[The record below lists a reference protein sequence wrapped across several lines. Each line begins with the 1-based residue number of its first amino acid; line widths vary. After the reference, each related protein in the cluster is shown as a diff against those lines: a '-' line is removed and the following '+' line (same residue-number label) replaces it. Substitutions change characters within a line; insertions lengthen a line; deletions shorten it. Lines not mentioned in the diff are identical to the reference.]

1 MKTTFTNVTEEN
13 SIPWWGAAIA
23 ALLALWMIF
32 QSRGVINN
40 DGILYIEAAKQFANH
55 EWQTGLTLYNWP
67 LYSLLIALAHS
78 VTGLE
83 LQTSAQALSIIFFA
97 LTGAGIAVLVREFG
111 GDRRVMMAAILLLC
125 SSPYLVRSL
134 LPMVIRDHGFL
145 AFHIWSLIFFLRFYR
160 NNTLKYAIG
169 WGGVAVIATLF
180 RIEGIIYL
188 AFLPLIILTSKT
200 LPWIKRF
207 ELILKAQ
214 ALPLALGTFML
225 VALLISPSISLN
237 DLGRLRDPVSLAKT
251 MFFQLSQGLSEKAE
265 IYGDSVL
272 GPFLQNFSLAGL
284 MATLTLVVV
293 IKSAG
298 SAGWL
303 QFAFAAFF
311 AKLPENQLPE
321 PRSVLKWLCF
331 LGLAIAV
338 VILLSVFVL
347 STRYLLPLAT
357 LILVTGAFGLKAL
370 FQTIEKKWIVNG
382 LIAIIVLQV
391 AATLWPFHSSNHYE
405 IEASEWIKDHIAP
418 DKKIYFDEGR
428 LRYYALND
436 SSDRTEKPWTEVQRL
451 LDSNELNQFDYVI
464 VHLSKK
470 HPEQREWIKQKLGT
484 PIVIFT
490 NRHGKQIQIHEI
502 H

>member
-1 MKTTFTNVTEEN
+1 VKTTFTNITNEN

-32 QSRGVINN
+32 QSRGIINN

-55 EWQTGLTLYNWP
+55 EWRTGFALYNWP
-67 LYSLLIALAHS
+67 LYPLIIALAHS

-83 LQTSAQALSIIFFA
+83 FQTSAHAISIIFFA
-97 LTGAGIAVLVREFG
+97 LTGAGITVLVREFG

-145 AFHIWSLIFFLRFYR
+145 TLHIWSLIFFLRFYR
-160 NNTLKYAIG
+160 DNTLKYAIG
-169 WGGVAVIATLF
+169 WGGTAIIATLF

-188 AFLPLIILTSKT
+188 ALLPLIILTSNT

-207 ELILKAQ
+207 ELMLKAQ
-214 ALPLALGTFML
+214 ALPLALGIFML
-225 VALLISPSISLN
+225 ALLISSPLSLN
-237 DLGRLRDPVSLAKT
+237 DLGRLKDPISLAKT
-251 MFFQLSQGLSEKAE
+251 MLFQLSQGLSGKAE
-265 IYGDSVL
+265 IYGNHVL
-272 GPFLQNFSLAGL
+272 GPFLDDFSLAGL
-284 MATLTLVVV
+284 MATLILVTV

-303 QFAFAAFF
+303 QFAFAAFC
-311 AKLPENQLPE
+311 AKLPENQLPASR
-321 PRSVLKWLCF
+321 PVLKWLYF
-331 LGLAIAV
+331 LGLAIAI

-357 LILVTGAFGLKAL
+357 LILVAGAFGLKAL
-370 FQTIEKKWIVNG
+370 FQTIENKWIQNG

-418 DKKIYFDEGR
+418 DKNIYFDEGR
-428 LRYYALND
+428 LRYYALNN
-436 SSDRTEKPWTEVQRL
+436 SSDRTKKPWTEVQRV
-451 LDSNELNQFDYVI
+451 LDSNELKRFDYVI
-464 VHLSKK
+464 VHVSQN
-470 HPEQREWIKQKLGT
+470 HPQQQAWIKQKLGT
-484 PIVIFT
+484 PIVTFT
-490 NRHGKQIQIHEI
+490 NRHGKQVQIHEI